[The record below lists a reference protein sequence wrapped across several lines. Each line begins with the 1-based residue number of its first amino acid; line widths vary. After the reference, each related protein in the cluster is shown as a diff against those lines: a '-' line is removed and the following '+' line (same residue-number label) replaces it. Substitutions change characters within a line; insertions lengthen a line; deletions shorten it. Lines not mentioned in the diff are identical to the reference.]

1 MAAEPRVETSVDVLA
16 LERAV
21 AGRYALER
29 ELGRG
34 GMGVVLLARD
44 LSLDRLVALKL
55 LPTLLAAQPLLRER
69 FLREARTA
77 AGLAHPN
84 IVPIHAVEAHDDLAF
99 IAMGFVDGETLAER
113 VRRRGP
119 LPPRE
124 VARILR
130 EVAWALAYA
139 HGRGIVHRDIKPDNI
154 LIERGSGR
162 ALVTDFGIARPV
174 EGADRAAQRLT
185 LEGQL
190 LGTAAFM
197 SPEQAA
203 GEPVDGRSDLYSLGG
218 VGFYALT
225 GRAPF
230 EARTIEALLVAR
242 FTQAA
247 PTVTSARPD
256 VPAALSAVIDRCLAR
271 QPYDRYA
278 TAEEVAEAL
287 AESVKGAGAQE
298 IAPPVR
304 SFLHAAEQTVWL
316 SFMIVVFTIIYGL
329 PTTRRLAPILFGI
342 ALGIAVVSIDLVRR
356 ARELLREGF
365 GAEDVRRAFEIERQA
380 HAEALRQLF
389 DERRTAARRRTRRRA
404 WIALGIGVVV
414 RVALQLLFPHRPAG
428 TPIAPWIVL
437 FVLNDAVNTVS
448 LVIAINASPRA
459 ERRAFRMAAWVW
471 RRRFTNAYF
480 RIAAIGIGRL
490 TGERPAVEGST
501 PQARLADLI
510 DGEPKARF
518 PELPALIERLEHDQA
533 ALRLRE
539 AEVGRALADAGA
551 GGARSEPGEA
561 PPRVTAATTAGAP
574 TAHALEDRRTALLAE
589 MRGSLDELRARR
601 AAIGAALENVRIQL
615 LRVRAGIASTD
626 DLHQEVEALRA
637 LVPSTPHSSMT
648 ARPVSLALLAT
659 LIALAP
665 AGVAA
670 QRAVLPYRDARLPVE
685 RRVDDLLARMTLEEK
700 VAQMVA
706 IWAGKTAITDSATGR
721 FDPARAPRWFR
732 VGIGRIERP
741 SDRHGARAEAE
752 FTNAIQRW
760 MRDSTRLG
768 IPVIF
773 HEEALHGL
781 QGPEATSFPQAIAL
795 ASAWNPELTER
806 IFATVAAEVRARGA
820 QQVLAPVVDVARDPR
835 WGRIEETYGEDP
847 YLASRIG
854 VAAVR
859 GFQGAARLD
868 GRTPSVPSDRVIAT
882 LKHLTGHGQP
892 ESGTNTGPAPLGE
905 NTLRNFFFPPFE
917 AGVKEAHVGS
927 IMPSYNE
934 LDGVPSHANAWMLR
948 DVVRGEWGFEG
959 TIVSDWFAI
968 PELVARHHVAADSAE
983 AARLALAATV
993 DADLPDLTAYP
1004 HLVNEVKAGRVP
1016 QRAIDAAV
1024 RRLLRAKFALG
1035 LFENPFVDAARA
1047 DSISGATA
1055 HRALAREA
1063 ARQSIVLLRNEGG
1076 ALPLR
1081 ADALRRIAVIG
1092 PHAAEVL
1099 LGGYAGTPRFAV
1111 SIVEGIRAR
1120 ASGATVD
1127 YAEGVRLTEDSTFT
1141 REPQPHMGGVRSI
1154 ERWQADRVVLGDSAQ
1169 NERRIQEAVALAR
1182 ASDVAI
1188 VVVGDNEMTSREA
1201 WAENHLGD
1209 RESLGL
1215 VGQQEALVRAV
1226 QATGKPVVLVL
1237 INGRPLSIPRLA
1249 STVPAIVEGWYLGQE
1264 TGTAIAEV
1272 LFGDVN
1278 PGGKLPVTVAR
1289 DVGQLPMFY
1298 NRKPTARRGYL
1309 LGDTKPLWPFG
1320 HGLSYTTF
1328 GYGTP
1333 RLAAARIA
1341 ATGRTT
1347 VSVDVT
1353 NSGTR
1358 AGDEVVQLYV
1368 RDRVSHVTRPV
1379 QELRGFRRVSLR
1391 PGETRT
1397 VSFDVDSRTLGYYG
1411 PAMKWVVEPGAFDL
1425 MLGGSS
1431 AQVKTVT
1438 LEVAGSAAR

>member
-1 MAAEPRVETSVDVLA
+1 MAETSADVIA

-44 LSLDRLVALKL
+44 LSLDRPVALKL

-174 EGADRAAQRLT
+174 EGSAATHRLT

-242 FTQAA
+242 FTRAA

-256 VPAALSAVIDRCLAR
+256 VPAPLAAVIDRCLAR

-287 AESVKGAGAQE
+287 TESVRGSGAQE

-316 SFMIVVFTIIYGL
+316 SFMIVVFTIVYGL
-329 PTTRRLAPILFGI
+329 PATRRLAPIVFGI
-342 ALGIAVVSIDLVRR
+342 AFGVSVVSIDLVRR

-365 GAEDVRRAFEIERQA
+365 GAEDVRRGFEIERQA

-404 WIALGIGVVV
+404 WIALGVGLVV
-414 RVALQLLFPHRPAG
+414 RIAMQLLFTRRAPD
-428 TPIAPWIVL
+428 TSIAYWIIAL
-437 FVLNDAVNTVS
+437 FVLVDAVNVVN
-448 LVIAINASPRA
+448 LVIALNASPRA

-471 RRRFTNAYF
+471 RRRFTNAFF
-480 RIAAIGIGRL
+480 RLAAIGIGRL
-490 TGERPAVEGST
+490 TGERPKVEGST
-501 PQARLADLI
+501 PAARLAELI
-510 DGEPKARF
+510 AGETKARY
-518 PELPALIERLEHDQA
+518 PELPALIERLERDQA

-551 GGARSEPGEA
+551 GGTSPEPDDAGPRRAA
-561 PPRVTAATTAGAP
+561 PITDGAP
-574 TAHALEDRRTALLAE
+574 TSRALEDRRGVLLAE
-589 MRGSLDELRARR
+589 MRRSLDDLRARR

-615 LRVRAGIASTD
+615 LRIRAGIATPD
-626 DLHQEVEALRA
+626 DLREEVEAVRILA
-637 LVPSTPHSSMT
+637 LPPSSSSMT
-648 ARPVSLALLAT
+648 ARPISLALLTA
-659 LIALAP
+659 LLALAP
-665 AGVAA
+665 AGAAA
-670 QRAVLPYRDARLPVE
+670 QRASLPYRDPRLPVE
-685 RRVDDLLARMTLEEK
+685 RRVDDLLRRMTLEEK
-700 VAQMVA
+700 VAQMLSL
-706 IWAGKTAITDSATGR
+706 WQGKATITDRASGR
-721 FDPARAPRWFR
+721 FDPARAPHWFR

-741 SDRHGARAEAE
+741 SDGHGARAEAE

-760 MRDSTRLG
+760 VRDSTRLG

-795 ASAWNPELTER
+795 ASAWNPALTER
-806 IFATVAAEVRARGA
+806 VFATVAAEVRARGA
-820 QQVLAPVVDVARDPR
+820 QQVLAPVVDVAREPR

-847 YLASRIG
+847 YLASRLG

-868 GRTPSVPSDRVIAT
+868 GATPSVPADRVLAT
-882 LKHLTGHGQP
+882 LKHMTGHGQP

-917 AGVKEAHVGS
+917 AGAREAHVAS
-927 IMPSYNE
+927 VMPSYNE
-934 LDGVPSHANAWMLR
+934 VDGTPSHANQWMLR
-948 DVVRGEWGFEG
+948 DVLRGEWGFDG
-959 TIVSDWFAI
+959 TILSDWGAI
-968 PELVARHHVAADSAE
+968 GELRSRHHVAADSAE

-993 DADLPDLTAYP
+993 DVDLPDLATYQS
-1004 HLVNEVKAGRVP
+1004 LVGEVKAGRVK
-1016 QRAIDAAV
+1016 QSAIDAAV
-1024 RRLLRAKFALG
+1024 RRLLRHKFALG
-1035 LFENPFVDAARA
+1035 LFENPFVDVARA
-1047 DSISGATA
+1047 DSVSGAAA
-1055 HRALAREA
+1055 HRELAREA

-1081 ADALRRIAVIG
+1081 ADSLRRIAVIG

-1099 LGGYAGTPRFAV
+1099 LGGYAGTPRFSV
-1111 SIVEGIRAR
+1111 SILEGIRAR
-1120 ASGATVD
+1120 ASGATVE

-1141 REPQPHMGGVRSI
+1141 RDPQPHIGGVRSI
-1154 ERWQADRVVLGDSAQ
+1154 ARWQADRVVLGDSAQ
-1169 NERRIQEAVALAR
+1169 NERRIQEAVGLAR
-1182 ASDVAI
+1182 TSDVAI

-1201 WAENHLGD
+1201 WAESHLGD
-1209 RESLGL
+1209 RSSLEL
-1215 VGQQEALVRAV
+1215 VGQQEELVRAV
-1226 QATGKPVVLVL
+1226 QAAGKPVVLVL
-1237 INGRPLSIPRLA
+1237 VNGRPLAIPRLA
-1249 STVPAIVEGWYLGQE
+1249 STVPAIVEAWYLGQE

-1278 PGGKLPVTVAR
+1278 PGGKLPVTIAR

-1309 LGDTKPLWPFG
+1309 FDSTTPLWPFG

-1328 GYGTP
+1328 TYGAP
-1333 RLAAARIA
+1333 RVAAARIPA
-1341 ATGRTT
+1341 NGRTT

-1353 NSGTR
+1353 NAGAR

-1368 RDRVSHVTRPV
+1368 RDRVSRVTRPV
-1379 QELRGFRRVSLR
+1379 QELRGFQRVSLK

-1397 VSFDVDSRTLGYYG
+1397 VTFDVDSKTLGYYG

-1431 AQVKTVT
+1431 AQVKTVG
-1438 LEVAGSAAR
+1438 LEVTGPGARQPGA